1 SLTDCRVRRMMYA
14 HESAPSTMAGMSSDW
29 KDSSLPT
36 VTGSKSQR
44 MPTMYWKTKPVTKE
58 GTAITSRET
67 TNTVETK
74 NPPRRI
80 PENTPKAMPKMVSK
94 IMAMK
99 ASLSVTGKTFRMT
112 SVTGTPEK
120 VVPKSRVK
128 IPLT

>member
-1 SLTDCRVRRMMYA
+1 MMYA

-67 TNTVETK
+67 TNTVESK
-74 NPPRRI
+74 NQPRRI
-80 PENTPKAMPKMVSK
+80 PENTTKAMPKIVSK
-94 IMAMK
+94 IIDMK
-99 ASLSVTGKTFRMT
+99 YSWSVTRKTYRIT
-112 SVTGTPEK
+112 SAIGAAEMD
-120 VVPKSRVK
+120 VPKLRVK
-128 IPLT
+128 IPMT